1 MGHDLDDDELKAT
14 KNKFYKLN
22 KDDFDKN
29 QVFILGNKN
38 DYINVIIENLNDMRL
53 SIDDQTYFEINYNH
67 TKELYFAM
75 RKLLNEFDNAKYE
88 NQELKNEINE
98 IRDKAEVMDYYSLND
113 VIDDLSKLIG
123 DYEENEQ

>member
-38 DYINVIIENLNDMRL
+38 DYIDILIKNLDYMKTIIEMD
-53 SIDDQTYFEINYNH
+53 TWFEIDSKR
-67 TKELYFAM
+67 TKQLYFAI

-88 NQELKNEINE
+88 IQELKDEINE
-98 IRDKAEVMDYYSLND
+98 MWSHIPRLD
-113 VIDDLSKLIG
+113 
-123 DYEENEQ
+123 

>member
-1 MGHDLDDDELKAT
+1 MGHDLDDELKAT
-14 KNKFYKLN
+14 KNKFYKYN

-38 DYINVIIENLNDMRL
+38 DYINIIIENLNYMK
-53 SIDDQTYFEINYNH
+53 SIIEMDTWFEIDSKQ

-88 NQELKNEINE
+88 NQELKDEINE
-98 IRDKAEVMDYYSLND
+98 MWSHIPRLD
-113 VIDDLSKLIG
+113 
-123 DYEENEQ
+123 